1 MGMFNNW
8 DVGGGVADFW
18 SYIREPRPHRWAIWG
33 VAVALTWVVFHGV
46 SEYLIP
52 YEKPKPQII
61 YFENWKATR
70 SAGEIR
76 ADWVARA
83 KETTRANAE
92 KRAEYQ
98 RLADRLGVEYD
109 SSEADKVTRETLGEE
124 EAAAAKQKP
133 APVQTRSTLA
143 ERAARVRQSAPPAAT
158 SRP

>member
-1 MGMFNNW
+1 MFNNL
-8 DVGGGVADFW
+8 DVTGGLSDFW
-18 SYIREPRPHRWAIWG
+18 TYVREPRPHRWAVWG
-33 VAVALTWVVFHGV
+33 VAIALTWVVFHGV

-52 YEKPKPQII
+52 YEKPKPSIV

-70 SAGEIR
+70 SAAEIR

-83 KETTRANAE
+83 KETTLRNAE

-98 RLADRLGVEYD
+98 RFADSMGIEYD

-124 EAAAAKQKP
+124 AAAAAKQKP

-143 ERAARVRQSAPPAAT
+143 ERAARGPATPPQN
-158 SRP
+158 

>member
-1 MGMFNNW
+1 MGMFNNM

-70 SAGEIR
+70 GEAEIR

-83 KETTRANAE
+83 KETTRRNAE

-98 RLADRLGVEYD
+98 RFADSMGIEYD
-109 SSEADKVTRETLGEE
+109 SSEADKVTRETLGAE
-124 EAAAAKQKP
+124 EAAAAKKKP
-133 APVQTRSTLA
+133 APSQARSTLA
-143 ERAARVRQSAPPAAT
+143 ERAARGAPPAPADQP
-158 SRP
+158 RR